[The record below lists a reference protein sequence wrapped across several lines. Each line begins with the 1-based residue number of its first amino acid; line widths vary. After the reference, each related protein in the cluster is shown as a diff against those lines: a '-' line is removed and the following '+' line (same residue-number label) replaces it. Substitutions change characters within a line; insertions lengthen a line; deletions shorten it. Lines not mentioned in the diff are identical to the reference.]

1 MSGLYA
7 IYFIPQVMDIK
18 PPQPM
23 DVAGEYFVYAW
34 YKQRTL
40 IECYLVLIPA
50 EKLNPHQ
57 ITKTIRKKHER
68 KNGDL
73 S

>member
-1 MSGLYA
+1 
-7 IYFIPQVMDIK
+7 
-18 PPQPM
+18 M
-23 DVAGEYFVYAW
+23 DVAREYFVYAW

-57 ITKTIRKKHER
+57 IIKTIRKKHER